1 MPATPRAALTAAE
14 TTFVARARVGHLATA
29 DAAGRPHVVPVC
41 YAYDGARFYIALDEK
56 PKRASDHQ
64 LRRVRNLSERPEAS
78 LVIDHYEDD
87 WSRLGWVLVHAR
99 AALLDPSDP
108 GHAPALALLR
118 DRYPLYRG
126 MALEDRPVIALTPD
140 AVTSWGTAADTL
152 APTAPAAAA
161 SAAASTTVGRPFM
174 AASGEPAMAAGAEQ
188 PTGRGADFLPIARGR
203 HVVRR
208 YQPRA
213 VPRALVEQTLEAAR
227 WAPSPHGRQP
237 WRFVVLTRAEPKA
250 RLAEAMG
257 DEWRRNLEMDG
268 QDADAVSTRLE
279 LSRERIRRAPVA
291 ILACLYLT
299 DLDHYPDPS
308 RRAAEEIMA
317 IQSLGAAL
325 QNLLLAAYTLG
336 LDGGWMCAP
345 LFCPDIVRA
354 ALDLDPALIPH
365 ALITLGYAAR
375 DPERRPHRPISD
387 LVARWD

>member
-1 MPATPRAALTAAE
+1 MPSRAALTPAEAA
-14 TTFVARARVGHLATA
+14 FVARARVGHLATA

-41 YAYDGARFYIALDEK
+41 YATDGARFYIALDEK
-56 PKRASDHQ
+56 PKRVGDRQ
-64 LRRVRNLSERPEAS
+64 LRRVRNLIERPEAS

-87 WSRLGWVLVHAR
+87 WSRLGWVLIHAR
-99 AALLDPSDP
+99 AALLDHTDP
-108 GHAPALALLR
+108 AHAPAIALLR

-126 MALEDRPVIALTPD
+126 MAIEDRPIIALTPD
-140 AVTSWGTAADTL
+140 AITSWGMAAKD
-152 APTAPAAAA
+152 AAGD
-161 SAAASTTVGRPFM
+161 VGGPFM
-174 AASGEPAMAAGAEQ
+174 AASEES

-213 VPRALVEQTLEAAR
+213 VPHGLVEQTLEAAR

-237 WRFVVLTRAEPKA
+237 WRFAVLTRDEPKA
-250 RLAEAMG
+250 RLAQAMSA
-257 DEWRRNLEMDG
+257 EWRRNLEMDG
-268 QDADAVSTRLE
+268 QDASVVATRLE

-291 ILACLYLT
+291 ILACLYLAE
-299 DLDHYPDPS
+299 LDHYPDPA
-308 RRAAEEIMA
+308 RQAAEETMA

-345 LFCPDIVRA
+345 LFCPDVVRA
-354 ALDLDPALIPH
+354 ALNLDPTLIPH

-375 DPERRPHRPISD
+375 DPERRPHRPVAD
-387 LVARWD
+387 LVVLWD

>member
-1 MPATPRAALTAAE
+1 MPATPRAALTATE
-14 TTFVARARVGHLATA
+14 TAFVARARVGRLATA
-29 DAAGRPHVVPVC
+29 DAAGRPYVVPVC

-56 PKRASDHQ
+56 PKRASDRQ
-64 LRRVRNLSERPEAS
+64 LRRVRNIAERPEAS

-99 AALLDPSDP
+99 AALLDPTDP
-108 GHAPALALLR
+108 THAPALALLR
-118 DRYPLYRG
+118 DRYALYRG

-140 AVTSWGTAADTL
+140 SVSSWGTATDTARFSVWPSMAVGEDPSHEPPEL
-152 APTAPAAAA
+152 AGG
-161 SAAASTTVGRPFM
+161 S
-174 AASGEPAMAAGAEQ
+174 E
-188 PTGRGADFLPIARGR
+188 PTGRGTDFLPIARGR

-208 YQPRA
+208 YQSRA

-237 WRFVVLTRAEPKA
+237 WRFVVLTRSEPKA
-250 RLAEAMG
+250 RLADAMG
-257 DEWRRNLEMDG
+257 VEWRRNLEMDG

-291 ILACLYLT
+291 ILACLYLA

-308 RRAAEEIMA
+308 RQAAEEIMA

-345 LFCPDIVRA
+345 LFCPDIVRT
-354 ALDLDPALIPH
+354 ALDLEPALIPQ

-375 DPERRPHRPISD
+375 DPERRHHRPIGA
-387 LVARWD
+387 LVVRWD